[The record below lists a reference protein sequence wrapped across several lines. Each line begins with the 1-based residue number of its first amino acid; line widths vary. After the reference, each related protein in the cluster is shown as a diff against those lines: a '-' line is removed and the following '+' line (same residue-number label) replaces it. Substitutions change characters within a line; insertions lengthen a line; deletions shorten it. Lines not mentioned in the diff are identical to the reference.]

1 MAAKEPGR
9 ETSGDGT
16 SAFMARQSPTPEEAP
31 ESTLTLSPPSDMR
44 LPAVGH
50 GCDACRRLEKMV
62 LSHDR

>member
-1 MAAKEPGR
+1 MAVKEPGR

-16 SAFMARQSPTPEEAP
+16 AACMARQLPTPEEAP
-31 ESTLTLSPPSDMR
+31 ESTLTLSSPSGMR

-50 GCDACRRLEKMV
+50 GGDACRHLEKMV